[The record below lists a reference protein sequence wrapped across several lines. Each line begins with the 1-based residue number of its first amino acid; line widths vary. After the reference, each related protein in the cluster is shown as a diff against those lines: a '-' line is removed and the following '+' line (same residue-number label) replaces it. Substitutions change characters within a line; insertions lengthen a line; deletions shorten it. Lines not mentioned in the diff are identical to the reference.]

1 MFAMADDP
9 KLGYFSLKE
18 LGAAFRAERKAL
30 GYTQQWVADQCQ
42 MRRQTIADLENGKN
56 IELQTLMTA
65 LMVLGK
71 GLQITDRRIAF
82 DQIGNLFDDED

>member
-1 MFAMADDP
+1 MTD
-9 KLGYFSLKE
+9 KSQLGYFSLKE

-30 GYTQQWVADQCQ
+30 GHTQQWVADQCQ

-56 IELQTLMTA
+56 IEVQTLMTA

-82 DQIGNLFDDED
+82 DQIGSLFDDD